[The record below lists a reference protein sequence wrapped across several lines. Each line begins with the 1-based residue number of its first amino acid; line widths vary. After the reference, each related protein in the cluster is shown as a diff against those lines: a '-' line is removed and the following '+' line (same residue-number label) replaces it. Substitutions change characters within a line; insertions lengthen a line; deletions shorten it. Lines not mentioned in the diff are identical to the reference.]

1 MNKGDGM
8 NYAPVGKPDP
18 VVKPGEF
25 VFAAIGLDHGHIY
38 GMTNGLLE
46 AGATLKWVYDPD
58 PEKVAAYRKAYP
70 QAAAAD
76 SEARILEDPEVKLVA
91 GACVTGDRAALGIRV
106 MKAGKDSPTNRR

>member
-46 AGATLKWVYDPD
+46 AGTVRPRS
-58 PEKVAAYRKAYP
+58 VN
-70 QAAAAD
+70 
-76 SEARILEDPEVKLVA
+76 
-91 GACVTGDRAALGIRV
+91 
-106 MKAGKDSPTNRR
+106 SPNPPSGQR